1 MRKSRAAQISI
12 LLKIV
17 MVFKFD
23 FVTLKIS
30 HSKIKINMIKEIE
43 RKINLFGLRGVDFQ
57 NFTKN
62 IWIKKKLHF

>member
-1 MRKSRAAQISI
+1 
-12 LLKIV
+12 
-17 MVFKFD
+17 
-23 FVTLKIS
+23 
-30 HSKIKINMIKEIE
+30 MIKEIE